1 MLVSF
6 RGRTMY
12 QVQKELHQ
20 VNKVIMDLKSKLN
33 LQQHHKDSILEE
45 INSFNVVK
53 SVEDTSMRAFATEY
67 DFTEFVKKQKKD
79 STNPEPFIDYEFPNE
94 NNCPHLFMK

>member
-12 QVQKELHQ
+12 QVQKELYQ

-33 LQQHHKDSILEE
+33 LQQHNKDSILEE

-53 SVEDTSMRAFATEY
+53 SEY
-67 DFTEFVKKQKKD
+67 EFTEFVKKQKTN

>member
-12 QVQKELHQ
+12 QVQKELYQ
-20 VNKVIMDLKSKLN
+20 VNRAITELKSKLN
-33 LQQHHKDSILEE
+33 LQQHNKDSILEE
-45 INSFNVVK
+45 IKTFNVVK
-53 SVEDTSMRAFATEY
+53 SEP
-67 DFTEFVKKQKKD
+67 DFIEFVNSQKTM
-79 STNPEPFIDYEFPNE
+79 STKPEPFIDYEFPNP

>member
-12 QVQKELHQ
+12 QVQKELYQ
-20 VNKVIMDLKSKLN
+20 VNKVIIDLKSKLN
-33 LQQHHKDSILEE
+33 LQQNNKDSILEE

-53 SVEDTSMRAFATEY
+53 SEY
-67 DFTEFVKKQKKD
+67 QHHKD
-79 STNPEPFIDYEFPNE
+79 GIYN
-94 NNCPHLFMK
+94 HA